1 MASVICYFFCQKSFS
16 LHDIIVSEKMVEFIT
31 YIRRS
36 TMQWL
41 KVFLAGLVEVIW
53 VTGLNKADS
62 FFAWLV
68 VAIFIILSFYLVIAA
83 CNTLPVGT
91 VYAVFVGMGTIGTV
105 LVDILFFHEPFSLI
119 KIILIALLII
129 GIIGLK
135 LTTNEGE
142 A

>member
-1 MASVICYFFCQKSFS
+1 
-16 LHDIIVSEKMVEFIT
+16 
-31 YIRRS
+31 
-36 TMQWL
+36 MQWL

-53 VTGLNKADS
+53 VKGLNKADS

>member
-1 MASVICYFFCQKSFS
+1 
-16 LHDIIVSEKMVEFIT
+16 
-31 YIRRS
+31 
-36 TMQWL
+36 MQWL

-62 FFAWLV
+62 LFAWLI
-68 VAIFIILSFYLVIAA
+68 VAIFIVLSFYLVIAA
-83 CNTLPVGT
+83 CKTLPVGT

-105 LVDILFFHEPFSLI
+105 LVDIFFFHEPFSLL
-119 KIILIALLII
+119 KLILIALLII

-135 LTTNEGE
+135 LTTTEGE

>member
-1 MASVICYFFCQKSFS
+1 
-16 LHDIIVSEKMVEFIT
+16 
-31 YIRRS
+31 
-36 TMQWL
+36 MQGL
-41 KVFLAGLVEVIW
+41 KGFLAGLVEVLW

-62 FFAWLV
+62 LFAWLV

-83 CNTLPVGT
+83 CKTLPVGT